1 VENHWRRVF
10 LDLGMKMDVEN
21 TENGCTMKISK

>member
-1 VENHWRRVF
+1 

-21 TENGCTMKISK
+21 TENGCTMKISNLNSAPK